1 MPDLSELEKM
11 EKLLFEALEATRRR
25 FEISGRHRS
34 EYEEALQRFNQFVID
49 RKVPDDW
56 AT

>member
-11 EKLLFEALEATRRR
+11 EKLLFEALEVTRRR